1 MEVSQPNLIR
11 IGIVGDLQ
19 ELSAFGRKYSER
31 YLAGLS
37 RRERAA
43 SGKLREDII
52 ADKKGFTLSYELADQ
67 DVVDRFEELFLIHD
81 ELVLEVTHML
91 TVKTYTVLMSP
102 FSKERILAVHDG
114 MWSGVVGEFEEV

>member
-1 MEVSQPNLIR
+1 
-11 IGIVGDLQ
+11 VGDLQ